1 MDINKVLLSSL
12 IGCCALE
19 VSAQRLPNVIYI
31 LADDI
36 GYTDW
41 GCYGATKIKTPVLD
55 QLAAEGVRFTNAYAP
70 ASTSSPSRFAL
81 LTGEYAWRK
90 SVGILPADAPLSID
104 VQKNTLP
111 KMMKQLGYT
120 TGIVGKWH
128 LGLGSPNEPVDFNAT
143 IQMGPSA
150 VGFDYCYY
158 FPATN
163 DRVPCVYIENE
174 KVVGLEPDDPIK
186 VSYTKELEGSVTGR
200 EHPEL
205 LKLRPHLGHNNS
217 IVNGISRIGWM
228 TGGANALWKDED
240 MAENLLAKA
249 QEFVRDNK
257 GKPFFLYYA
266 THNAHEP
273 RVPSD
278 AFRGKSEA
286 GIYGD
291 VIEEFDYCVGELVKC
306 LKKEGL
312 YENTIIIVTSD
323 NAPMIKEG
331 YKDGALENMNGHNP
345 YGVLRGEKYSLH
357 EGGNKVPFIC
367 VWPAGIRQPF
377 VQEQPFIY
385 LDMLATLP
393 SLVGKPIVAAQCN
406 DSKDG
411 SKLFLDENAPLYRDY
426 IVTQNNGGDISI
438 RMGRWKYLPA
448 TKHRSAELY
457 DLDNDPSELHNVMYA
472 YPEVAYKLRGLAA
485 KVKQ

>member
-1 MDINKVLLSSL
+1 MNKKLLSSF
-12 IGCCALE
+12 ISCCALQM
-19 VSAQRLPNVIYI
+19 SAQQLPNVIYI

-41 GCYGATKIKTPVLD
+41 GCYGAAKIKTPALD
-55 QLAAEGVRFTNAYAP
+55 QLASEGVRFANAYAP

-90 SVGILPADAPLSID
+90 NVGILPADAPLSID

-111 KMMKQLGYT
+111 KTMKQLGYT

-128 LGLGSPNEPVDFNAT
+128 LGLGSPNEPVDFNKP
-143 IQMGPSA
+143 IQMGPLA

-174 KVVGLEPDDPIK
+174 KVVGLEADDPIT
-186 VSYTKELEGSVTGR
+186 VSYTKELEGSITGR
-200 EHPEL
+200 KHPEL
-205 LKLRPHLGHNNS
+205 LKLHPHLGHNHS

-228 TGGANALWKDED
+228 TGGTKALWKDED
-240 MAENLLAKA
+240 MAENLLDKA
-249 QEFVRDNK
+249 REFVCENK
-257 GKPFFLYYA
+257 DKPFFLYYA

-331 YKDGALENMNGHNP
+331 YKDGALENINGHNP
-345 YGVLRGEKYSLH
+345 YGVMRGEKYSLH
-357 EGGNKVPFIC
+357 EGG
-367 VWPAGIRQPF
+367 
-377 VQEQPFIY
+377 
-385 LDMLATLP
+385 
-393 SLVGKPIVAAQCN
+393 
-406 DSKDG
+406 
-411 SKLFLDENAPLYRDY
+411 
-426 IVTQNNGGDISI
+426 
-438 RMGRWKYLPA
+438 
-448 TKHRSAELY
+448 
-457 DLDNDPSELHNVMYA
+457 
-472 YPEVAYKLRGLAA
+472 
-485 KVKQ
+485 

>member
-1 MDINKVLLSSL
+1 
-12 IGCCALE
+12 
-19 VSAQRLPNVIYI
+19 
-31 LADDI
+31 
-36 GYTDW
+36 
-41 GCYGATKIKTPVLD
+41 
-55 QLAAEGVRFTNAYAP
+55 
-70 ASTSSPSRFAL
+70 
-81 LTGEYAWRK
+81 
-90 SVGILPADAPLSID
+90 
-104 VQKNTLP
+104 
-111 KMMKQLGYT
+111 
-120 TGIVGKWH
+120 
-128 LGLGSPNEPVDFNAT
+128 
-143 IQMGPSA
+143 
-150 VGFDYCYY
+150 
-158 FPATN
+158 
-163 DRVPCVYIENE
+163 
-174 KVVGLEPDDPIK
+174 
-186 VSYTKELEGSVTGR
+186 
-200 EHPEL
+200 
-205 LKLRPHLGHNNS
+205 
-217 IVNGISRIGWM
+217 M
-228 TGGANALWKDED
+228 TGGTNALWKDED
-240 MAENLLAKA
+240 MTENLLAKA

-278 AFRGKSEA
+278 AFRGRSEA

-367 VWPAGIRQPF
+367 VWPSGIRHPF
-377 VQEQPFIY
+377 VQKQPFTY

-411 SKLFLDENAPLYRDY
+411 SKLFFDENAPSYREY

-448 TKHRSAELY
+448 TKHRNAELY

-472 YPEVAYKLRGLAA
+472 YPKVAYKLQGLAA

>member
-1 MDINKVLLSSL
+1 MNKVLLSSL

-90 SVGILPADAPLSID
+90 NVGILPADAPLSID

-174 KVVGLEPDDPIK
+174 KVVGLEADDPIK
-186 VSYTKELEGSVTGR
+186 VSYTEELEGSITSR
-200 EHPEL
+200 EYPEL

-228 TGGANALWKDED
+228 TGGTNALWKDED

-367 VWPAGIRQPF
+367 VWPSGIRHPF

-411 SKLFLDENAPLYRDY
+411 SKLFFDENAPSYREY

>member
-1 MDINKVLLSSL
+1 MNKVLLSSL

-90 SVGILPADAPLSID
+90 NVGILSADAPLSID

-228 TGGANALWKDED
+228 TGGTKALWKDED
-240 MAENLLAKA
+240 MAENLLDKA
-249 QEFVRDNK
+249 REFVCENK
-257 GKPFFLYYA
+257 DKPFFLYYA

-331 YKDGALENMNGHNP
+331 YKDGALENINGHNP
-345 YGVLRGEKYSLH
+345 YGVMRGEKYSLH

-367 VWPAGIRQPF
+367 VWPSRIQHPF

-472 YPEVAYKLRGLAA
+472 YPEVAYKLRRLAA

>member
-1 MDINKVLLSSL
+1 MNKVLLSIL
-12 IGCCALE
+12 IGCYGAQ
-19 VSAQRLPNVIYI
+19 VTAQRLPNVIYI

-41 GCYGATKIKTPVLD
+41 GCYGATKIKTPTLD
-55 QLAAEGVRFTNAYAP
+55 QLAFEGVRFTNAYAP

-90 SVGILPADAPLSID
+90 NVGILPADAPLSID

-111 KMMKQLGYT
+111 KTMKQLGYT

-128 LGLGSPNEPVDFNAT
+128 LGLGSSNEPVDFNKT

-174 KVVGLEPDDPIK
+174 KVVGLEADDPIK
-186 VSYTKELEGSVTGR
+186 VSYTEELEGSITSR
-200 EHPEL
+200 EYPEL

-228 TGGANALWKDED
+228 TGGTNALWKDED
-240 MAENLLAKA
+240 MTENLLAKA

-278 AFRGKSEA
+278 AFRGRSEA

-367 VWPAGIRQPF
+367 VWPSGIRHPF
-377 VQEQPFIY
+377 VQKQPFTY

-411 SKLFLDENAPLYRDY
+411 SKLFFDENAPSYREY

-438 RMGRWKYLPA
+438 RMRRWKYLPA
-448 TKHRSAELY
+448 TKHRNAELY

-472 YPEVAYKLRGLAA
+472 YPKVAYKLQGLAA